1 MIYAAISIF
10 SPLYTHLV
18 LPFYKPKVNLTES
31 IESPTTKREKEKRFS
46 FFFDLLL
53 LGLFLISIFITCITI
68 LPSVA
73 SLEYS
78 KASLLIKST
87 PPDLYRYLSNKA
99 QFELNQYNFD
109 SAKKYYKVINNLFG
123 NNQHN
128 SMISTQLRTI
138 DQTLKYKYL
147 LIKKAK
153 DIEVENGNHLMPKSF
168 FIYLEAYRF
177 APEKE
182 LQDKIN
188 KYLALNK
195 SIETFNGFI
204 NSSCE
209 NSASKDL
216 DLIELRSKVLDDFY
230 GFRTSKVCLL
240 YTSRCV

>member
-99 QFELNQYNFD
+99 QMCIRD
-109 SAKKYYKVINNLFG
+109 SYCKKHTTPHWQG
-123 NNQHN
+123 WRH
-128 SMISTQLRTI
+128 
-138 DQTLKYKYL
+138 
-147 LIKKAK
+147 
-153 DIEVENGNHLMPKSF
+153 IENHLMF
-168 FIYLEAYRF
+168 
-177 APEKE
+177 
-182 LQDKIN
+182 
-188 KYLALNK
+188 
-195 SIETFNGFI
+195 
-204 NSSCE
+204 
-209 NSASKDL
+209 
-216 DLIELRSKVLDDFY
+216 
-230 GFRTSKVCLL
+230 
-240 YTSRCV
+240 

>member
-1 MIYAAISIF
+1 MCIRDR
-10 SPLYTHLV
+10 LYTHLV

-153 DIEVENGNHLMPKSF
+153 DIEVENGNHL
-168 FIYLEAYRF
+168 
-177 APEKE
+177 
-182 LQDKIN
+182 
-188 KYLALNK
+188 
-195 SIETFNGFI
+195 
-204 NSSCE
+204 
-209 NSASKDL
+209 
-216 DLIELRSKVLDDFY
+216 
-230 GFRTSKVCLL
+230 
-240 YTSRCV
+240 RCV